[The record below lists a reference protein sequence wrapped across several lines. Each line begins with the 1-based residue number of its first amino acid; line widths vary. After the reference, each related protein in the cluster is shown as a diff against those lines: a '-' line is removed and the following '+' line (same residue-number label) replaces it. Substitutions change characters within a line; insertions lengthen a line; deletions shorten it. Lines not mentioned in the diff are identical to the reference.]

1 MVEADTVLQDRGIA
15 VIRSVRCTMAPNAVV
30 ATAPNG
36 PAPATDYE
44 FVVGDRPDQLKAGS
58 NSKLRSHLSKRGW
71 QVYLLQHNSATRS
84 SSSSTPADEA
94 AQQREDRS
102 RRKKRRRLQHTITW
116 DIRGPDDPGFPGT
129 ATAMN
134 NNSLIQSMIQAG
146 AVGFGAVQPLAI
158 EYQLGGGRVDPFRSY
173 PTPWR
178 AYIPH
183 LVDHCE
189 FILEI
194 GMLYQPMQL
203 FLPGVGLRQRSDTD
217 TLDVDIVHM
226 AVDIPELD
234 EPGKKGLLRSRWFR
248 LATTEMSTFQVV
260 LLLSAGNYITV
271 KGGIAAEVGFNMDQL
286 RIDAL
291 NSIGMAMDLPSN
303 ATDSI
308 IGAVAK
314 MASFEAMHGDLDCFQ
329 LHMNAAKRLVD
340 MRGGLHNLGLG
351 GLLRRMLI
359 WIDLNGG
366 HLMNTERWFPGQTF
380 AGSEDEGVQPNPERF
395 IAM

>member
-1 MVEADTVLQDRGIA
+1 
-15 VIRSVRCTMAPNAVV
+15 MAPNAIE
-30 ATAPNG
+30 TAAPIA
-36 PAPATDYE
+36 PAPASESEFE

-58 NSKLRSHLSKRGW
+58 NPKLRSHLSKRGW
-71 QVYLLQHNSATRS
+71 KVYLLQHNAAAGS
-84 SSSSTPADEA
+84 SSSSSPADEA
-94 AQQREDRS
+94 TRQREDRS

-116 DIRGPDDPGFPGT
+116 DVRGPHDAEFPGMAT
-129 ATAMN
+129 ATN
-134 NNSLIQSMIQAG
+134 NNSLIQAMIHAT
-146 AVGFGAVQPLAI
+146 AVQPFAI

-178 AYIPH
+178 PYIPH
-183 LVDHCE
+183 LVDHY
-189 FILEI
+189 II
-194 GMLYQPMQL
+194 
-203 FLPGVGLRQRSDTD
+203 
-217 TLDVDIVHM
+217 HM

-248 LATTEMSTFQVV
+248 LATTEISTFQVV
-260 LLLSAGNYITV
+260 LLLSAGNYISV
-271 KGGIAAEVGFNMDQL
+271 KGGIAAEAGFNMDQL

-291 NSIGMAMDLPSN
+291 NSIGMAMDLPNN
-303 ATDSI
+303 ASDSI

-329 LHMNAAKRLVD
+329 LHMNAARRLVD

-380 AGSEDEGVQPNPERF
+380 AGSEDEVEVEPNPERF

>member
-1 MVEADTVLQDRGIA
+1 MIH
-15 VIRSVRCTMAPNAVV
+15 
-30 ATAPNG
+30 AT
-36 PAPATDYE
+36 
-44 FVVGDRPDQLKAGS
+44 
-58 NSKLRSHLSKRGW
+58 
-71 QVYLLQHNSATRS
+71 
-84 SSSSTPADEA
+84 
-94 AQQREDRS
+94 
-102 RRKKRRRLQHTITW
+102 
-116 DIRGPDDPGFPGT
+116 
-129 ATAMN
+129 
-134 NNSLIQSMIQAG
+134 
-146 AVGFGAVQPLAI
+146 AVQPFAI

-178 AYIPH
+178 PYIPH
-183 LVDHCE
+183 LVDHY
-189 FILEI
+189 II
-194 GMLYQPMQL
+194 
-203 FLPGVGLRQRSDTD
+203 
-217 TLDVDIVHM
+217 HM

-248 LATTEMSTFQVV
+248 LATTEISTFQVV
-260 LLLSAGNYITV
+260 LLLSAGNYISV
-271 KGGIAAEVGFNMDQL
+271 KGGIAAEAGFNMDQL

-291 NSIGMAMDLPSN
+291 NSIGMAMDLPNN
-303 ATDSI
+303 ASDSI

-329 LHMNAAKRLVD
+329 LHMNAARRLVD

-380 AGSEDEGVQPNPERF
+380 AGSEDEVEVEPNPERF

>member
-1 MVEADTVLQDRGIA
+1 
-15 VIRSVRCTMAPNAVV
+15 MAPNAIE
-30 ATAPNG
+30 AAAPI
-36 PAPATDYE
+36 APASVTEFE

-71 QVYLLQHNSATRS
+71 QVYLLQHNSAAGS

-94 AQQREDRS
+94 SQQREDRS
-102 RRKKRRRLQHTITW
+102 RRKKRKRLQHTITW
-116 DIRGPDDPGFPGT
+116 DVRGPDDPQFPGT
-129 ATAMN
+129 ATPTN
-134 NNSLIQSMIQAG
+134 NNSLIQGAG
-146 AVGFGAVQPLAI
+146 GFGAVQPLAI

-178 AYIPH
+178 SYIPH
-183 LVDHCE
+183 LVDH
-189 FILEI
+189 
-194 GMLYQPMQL
+194 Y
-203 FLPGVGLRQRSDTD
+203 
-217 TLDVDIVHM
+217 IVHM

-234 EPGKKGLLRSRWFR
+234 EPGRKGLLRSRWFR
-248 LATTEMSTFQVV
+248 LATTEISTFQVV
-260 LLLSAGNYITV
+260 LLLSAGNYVSV

-291 NSIGMAMDLPSN
+291 KSIGMAMDLPNN

-329 LHMNAAKRLVD
+329 LHMNAARRLVN

-380 AGSEDEGVQPNPERF
+380 AGSEEEVEVEPNPERF